1 MDFVNYGDGMFII
14 RPVDSGEDIGKMA
27 LKVELKP
34 NERIIIGEAVIT
46 NDDSRTRLYIEGT
59 APILR
64 EKDIIRPTEADTP
77 CKKVYVVL
85 QLMYLSNNPRDHHT
99 SYFDKVSEIQSAA
112 PSTASLFDAINQEI
126 LADNYYKALKEAQ
139 KLIKYE
145 EELLSNAQQSTEC
158 V

>member
-1 MDFVNYGDGMFII
+1 
-14 RPVDSGEDIGKMA
+14 MA

-34 NERIIIGEAVIT
+34 NERIIIGDAVIT

-59 APILR
+59 SPILR
-64 EKDIIRPTEADTP
+64 EKDIIRPNEANTP
-77 CKKVYVVL
+77 CEKLYVIL
-85 QLMYLSNNPRDHHT
+85 QLMYLSKDPREHHQ
-99 SYFDKVSEIQSAA
+99 SYFEQVSEIQSAA

-126 LADNYYKALKEAQ
+126 LSDNYYKALKEAQ

-145 EELLSNAQQSTEC
+145 EELLSNARSTEC